1 MQLNPSL
8 AFNGNAEEALE
19 LYRDALGGDLEIHRF
34 AGSPAAEHAPAEWQS
49 KVLYGA
55 LRTSAGVIAGMD
67 ASPACH
73 ELHIG
78 NNFSIA
84 IQAESDADATSI
96 FSKLSEGGSVTMPL
110 EKTFFAEKFGMLE
123 DRFGVR
129 WMISYAVAPVAS
141 PA

>member
-34 AGSPAAEHAPAEWQS
+34 AGSPAAAQAPAEWQS

-55 LRTSAGVIAGMD
+55 LRTNAGVIAGMD
-67 ASPACH
+67 APPTCH
-73 ELHIG
+73 ELHVG

-84 IQAESDADATSI
+84 IQAETDDDASSI
-96 FSKLSEGGSVTMPL
+96 FSKLSAGGNVIMPL

-123 DRFGVR
+123 DKFGIR
-129 WMISYAVAPVAS
+129 WMISYAIAPVAA